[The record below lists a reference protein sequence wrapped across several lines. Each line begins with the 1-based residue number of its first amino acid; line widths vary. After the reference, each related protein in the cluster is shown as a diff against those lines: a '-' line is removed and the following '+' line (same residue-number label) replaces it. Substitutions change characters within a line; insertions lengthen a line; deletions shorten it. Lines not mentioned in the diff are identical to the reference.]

1 MCLHVLERSGAM
13 MSHYSVQRWVR
24 VSCSTLRTN
33 GPLISKVNGT
43 GVSSLHALFS
53 LDSFSP
59 VMLASH
65 IQFLLL
71 RGKANFTPVL
81 WLCGARPNSQS
92 HLFRLR
98 PLSQINKLEQFPRQ
112 PTTPITYVC
121 AYETTFLSMN
131 MRTLYAL
138 PFVTFPQ
145 SAHMHAL
152 TNTQIDGFFYSFF
165 HSDLAEW

>member
-1 MCLHVLERSGAM
+1 MCLCVLEHSSAIKSR
-13 MSHYSVQRWVR
+13 YSLQRWVR

-33 GPLISKVNGT
+33 GSLRSKVNRT
-43 GVSSLHALFS
+43 GVSSLLALSS

-121 AYETTFLSMN
+121 AYETTFLTMN
-131 MRTLYAL
+131 MLTLFAL
-138 PFVTFPQ
+138 PCVTFPQ
-145 SAHMHAL
+145 RAHTHTL
-152 TNTQIDGFFYSFF
+152 TQTQK
-165 HSDLAEW
+165 